1 MTLDQLVTQLRAA
14 YGPALRAIVLYG
26 STVAGERIPRRS
38 DSNVLV
44 VVSELPLETLRAAA
58 AVTKA
63 WVAGGN
69 PPPMTFTEREWRS
82 SADVFPME
90 YADILERNRVL
101 FGDDVF
107 AGISVSPEHL
117 RLQIEQEAM
126 GKLLHLRQSVF
137 AASADTGAQLEALER
152 SLSKLMVLLRAV
164 VRLHGGTPP
173 TDYEA
178 LSRMVA
184 DRSGFDPEAFVRV
197 VRHVRGQKKL
207 RAGEAAKALGD
218 YLLAVEHLA
227 HHLDRFARAGR
238 TA

>member
-1 MTLDQLVTQLRAA
+1 MSLDELVSQLRAA
-14 YGPALRAIVLYG
+14 YGPALRAVVLYG

-44 VVSELPLETLRAAA
+44 VVGELPLETLRAAA

-63 WVAGGN
+63 WVADGN

-117 RLQIEQEAM
+117 RLQVEQEAM
-126 GKLLHLRQSVF
+126 GKLLHLRQSVLG
-137 AASADTGAQLEALER
+137 ASSDTRAQLDILER
-152 SLSKLMVLLRAV
+152 SLSKLMILLRAV
-164 VRLHGGTPP
+164 VRLHGDTPP

-184 DRSGFDPEAFVRV
+184 DRSGFDAESLVRV
-197 VRHVRGQKKL
+197 VRHVRGQSKI
-207 RAGEAAKALGD
+207 RAGEAASALGD

-227 HHLDRFARAGR
+227 HHLDKFARVR
-238 TA
+238 

>member
-14 YGPALRAIVLYG
+14 YGPALRGVVLYG
-26 STVAGERIPRRS
+26 STVAGEHLPRRS

-44 VVSELPLETLRAAA
+44 VVDELPLETLRAAA

-63 WVAGGN
+63 WMSGGN
-69 PPPMTFTEREWRS
+69 PPPMIFTTREWQS
-82 SADVFPME
+82 SADIFPME
-90 YADILERNRVL
+90 YSDILERNRVL

-107 AGISVSPEHL
+107 AGIRVSPDHL

-137 AASADTGAQLEALER
+137 GASADTRSQLGILEG
-152 SLSKLMVLLRAV
+152 SLSKLMILLRAV
-164 VRLHGGTPP
+164 VRLHGDTPP

-184 DRSGFDPEAFVRV
+184 ERSRFDADAFVKV
-197 VRHVRGQKKL
+197 VRHVRGQAKL
-207 RAGEAAKALGD
+207 RTPEVPKALGD
-218 YLLAVEHLA
+218 YLLAVEHLV
-227 HHLDRFARAGR
+227 HHLDRFTKAS
-238 TA
+238 

>member
-1 MTLDQLVTQLRAA
+1 MSLDELVSQLRAA

-63 WVAGGN
+63 WVADGN

-101 FGDDVF
+101 FGDEVF
-107 AGISVSPEHL
+107 AGISVSQEHL
-117 RLQIEQEAM
+117 RLQVEQEAM

-137 AASADTGAQLEALER
+137 GAGADTRAQIEIMER
-152 SLSKLMVLLRAV
+152 SLSKLMILLRAV
-164 VRLHGGTPP
+164 VRLHGDTPP

-184 DRSGFDPEAFVRV
+184 DRSGFDAESLVRV
-197 VRHVRGQKKL
+197 VRHVRGQTKI

-218 YLLAVEHLA
+218 YLLAVEHLT
-227 HHLDRFARAGR
+227 HHLDRFARAS
-238 TA
+238 

>member
-1 MTLDQLVTQLRAA
+1 MSLDELVSQLRAA
-14 YGPALRAIVLYG
+14 YGPALRAVVLYG

-38 DSNVLV
+38 DSNVLL

-63 WVAGGN
+63 WVADGN
-69 PPPMTFTEREWRS
+69 PPPMIFTEREWRS

-117 RLQIEQEAM
+117 RLQVEQEAM
-126 GKLLHLRQSVF
+126 GALLHLRQSVF
-137 AASADTGAQLEALER
+137 GASANTRAQIEILER
-152 SLSKLMVLLRAV
+152 SLSKLMILLRAV
-164 VRLHGGTPP
+164 VRLHGDTPP

-184 DRSGFDPEAFVRV
+184 DRSGFDAEALVRV
-197 VRHVRGQKKL
+197 VRHVRGQARI

-227 HHLDRFARAGR
+227 HHLDRFDRGS
-238 TA
+238 

>member
-1 MTLDQLVTQLRAA
+1 MSLDELVSQLRAA
-14 YGPALRAIVLYG
+14 YGPALRAVVLYG
-26 STVAGERIPRRS
+26 STVAGEPIPRRS

-63 WVAGGN
+63 WVGGGN

-107 AGISVSPEHL
+107 AGISVSPDHL
-117 RLQIEQEAM
+117 RLQVEQEAM
-126 GKLLHLRQSVF
+126 GAVLHLRQSVF
-137 AASADTGAQLEALER
+137 GASADTRAQIDIMER
-152 SLSKLMVLLRAV
+152 SLSKLMILLRAV
-164 VRLHGGTPP
+164 VRLHGDTPP

-184 DRSGFDPEAFVRV
+184 DRSGFDAEALVRV
-197 VRHVRGQKKL
+197 VRHVRGQTKI
-207 RAGEAAKALGD
+207 RAGEAAKALGE

-227 HHLDRFARAGR
+227 HHLDRFARVS
-238 TA
+238 